1 MSSVSFKV
9 GSIDEKGYL
18 AGMGRRGF
26 TPAKCLLELLA
37 NILDAHENVH
47 PPANF
52 TKKAVLDVKADK
64 TSLIDNGAGMLPEH
78 ADSMFSLH
86 KSNHGSDTSRGVSGI
101 GAKPAMSI
109 LSEKTTVK
117 VFTHWVGGPYLCI
130 TVPWGEIHSRGIYTG
145 MIDVSE
151 MSVSEKSTFIAERR
165 DNGMLNM
172 NEAHGTTI
180 QFETNN
186 TLSGVIEA
194 TFAPI
199 SEEYALKNQLDRAGI
214 VFGRDQVEF
223 LYKNH
228 NKPTEVIRLGQYDY
242 FGAPNSQFYTGKT
255 EHIVEQWHRDKDN
268 TDRYILNFNG
278 KKFEITQS
286 GRGFSK
292 DPEELKANMTGYHKV
307 GNYTIVC
314 GMRLDK
320 SIFNPDTPVAI
331 SGKFTPGDFNMLH
344 LGSELEC
351 NEFLWSM
358 KLVRNNQLIGLIPNP
373 SISLGSMRANGEAQ
387 IAAALVQVEI
397 QFNPLSSHENF
408 QDLALSIQENKNQ
421 FDGKSCPVQLTRI
434 AGFVRSEK
442 AKEVIKYMKDCIEA
456 ASGAPKEDEHERE
469 LRLQREKEAQENA
482 RLEKERLEKEL
493 IEKARIEKERLEKAR
508 LEKERLEKERLE
520 NDSESEDSSDGN
532 SSEEEYVTGDD
543 VTAWIHGLY
552 DTITPNQ
559 KFNRADVVKL
569 FATVAKDLFAE

>member
-1 MSSVSFKV
+1 MASSIKI

-18 AGMGRRGF
+18 GGMGRRGF
-26 TPAKCLLELLA
+26 TPAKCALELFA
-37 NILDAHENVH
+37 NNLDALEKVH
-47 PPANF
+47 TPANF
-52 TKKAVLDVKADK
+52 TKKVVVDVKADK
-64 TSLIDNGAGMLPEH
+64 TNLIDNGAGMVE
-78 ADSMFSLH
+78 SQVENMFALH

-109 LSEKTTVK
+109 LSEKTMVK
-117 VFTHWVGGPYLCI
+117 VFTHTVGGPYLCT
-130 TVPWGEIHSRGIYTG
+130 TVPWDQIHSKGVYTG
-145 MIDVSE
+145 MIDVSP
-151 MSVSEKSTFIAERR
+151 MTAAQQLNFIAERR

-186 TLSGVIEA
+186 TLSSVIEA

-228 NKPTEVIRLGQYDY
+228 NKPTETIRLEQYDY

-255 EHIVEQWHRDKDN
+255 EHIVEQWHRDKDGS
-268 TDRYILNFNG
+268 DRYILNFNG
-278 KKFEITQS
+278 KNFEITQN

-292 DPEELKANMTGYHKV
+292 DPEEVKTNMTGYYKV
-307 GNYTIVC
+307 GSYTIVC

-320 SIFNPDTPVAI
+320 TVFDPEKPIAI
-331 SGKFTPGDFNMLH
+331 SGKFTPGSFNMLH
-344 LGSELEC
+344 LGAEIDC

-373 SISLGSMRANGEAQ
+373 TISLGSMRANGDAQ
-387 IAAALVQVEI
+387 IAAALVQIEI

-421 FDGKSCPVQLTRI
+421 FDGKSCPVQLARI
-434 AGFVRSEK
+434 SGFLRTEK
-442 AKEVIKYMKDCIEA
+442 AKQVMKFMNECIEA
-456 ASGAPKEDEHERE
+456 VNPRPPTPPPRPPTPPPAPPSPPSPTPTDYSEDEY
-469 LRLQREKEAQENA
+469 
-482 RLEKERLEKEL
+482 
-493 IEKARIEKERLEKAR
+493 I
-508 LEKERLEKERLE
+508 
-520 NDSESEDSSDGN
+520 
-532 SSEEEYVTGDD
+532 TGDD
-543 VTAWIHGLY
+543 MIAYLHELY
-552 DTITPNQ
+552 ETITPDQEITKNGLEEI
-559 KFNRADVVKL
+559 FNNMRSKL
-569 FATVAKDLFAE
+569 FPE

>member
-1 MSSVSFKV
+1 
-9 GSIDEKGYL
+9 
-18 AGMGRRGF
+18 
-26 TPAKCLLELLA
+26 
-37 NILDAHENVH
+37 
-47 PPANF
+47 
-52 TKKAVLDVKADK
+52 
-64 TSLIDNGAGMLPEH
+64 
-78 ADSMFSLH
+78 
-86 KSNHGSDTSRGVSGI
+86 
-101 GAKPAMSI
+101 
-109 LSEKTTVK
+109 
-117 VFTHWVGGPYLCI
+117 
-130 TVPWGEIHSRGIYTG
+130 
-145 MIDVSE
+145 
-151 MSVSEKSTFIAERR
+151 
-165 DNGMLNM
+165 
-172 NEAHGTTI
+172 
-180 QFETNN
+180 
-186 TLSGVIEA
+186 
-194 TFAPI
+194 
-199 SEEYALKNQLDRAGI
+199 
-214 VFGRDQVEF
+214 
-223 LYKNH
+223 
-228 NKPTEVIRLGQYDY
+228 
-242 FGAPNSQFYTGKT
+242 
-255 EHIVEQWHRDKDN
+255 
-268 TDRYILNFNG
+268 
-278 KKFEITQS
+278 
-286 GRGFSK
+286 
-292 DPEELKANMTGYHKV
+292 
-307 GNYTIVC
+307 
-314 GMRLDK
+314 
-320 SIFNPDTPVAI
+320 
-331 SGKFTPGDFNMLH
+331 
-344 LGSELEC
+344 
-351 NEFLWSM
+351 
-358 KLVRNNQLIGLIPNP
+358 
-373 SISLGSMRANGEAQ
+373 MRANGEAQ